1 MVILC
6 FFVSVPLRQQ
16 RVGLDIAGIARDLA
30 VAAAAEAGAAAV
42 VLYSHTAE
50 GAVAQRKLSAV
61 LRRDNGELRILVVD
75 GQFRVFAVHRHIEAS
90 VAARD
95 RQRNALGDEVH
106 TIDPF
111 PAGRQRHRPA
121 GQLIGGPLPVDSVI
135 HILIQRDGLFT
146 VRRVRRLDGSGK
158 GRVPARLAADGQRRR
173 HLFLTDTANALAV
186 RAAVV
191 RMRHDLDIFQLIH
204 SIIGHSLIITCS
216 VIRRALRQQVG
227 KFVVAVASDL
237 LKCAAGELDFG
248 GVKIREDK
256 RAAGDRARDRRIEE
270 LNAAMQL
277 IIGKV
282 AAADVRDAAAVEFDI
297 TSEGTA
303 LGVQRT
309 VHLDGGVGK
318 CDALLHR
325 RRAVDGRTFIAAA
338 GKGHVRVFSDR
349 HILGGVRSALQRQRA
364 GQRHGGAESIH
375 IPQQGQRRLGAA
387 LIAPAVQGL
396 DGLYIAVFQRTVF
409 REVGSLGRAVG
420 ALGGNFRVQFLVAHR
435 AYGVAVIGALMD
447 ALRELHLVR
456 CIAGQVHNFGALIND
471 APCTAVFA
479 VQLALRVVG
488 SQQVFNGEALALIV
502 IRELADGAG
511 VCIAIPQLQIVACAC
526 GAARSIA

>member
-61 LRRDNGELRILVVD
+61 LRRDNGKLRIPVVD
-75 GQFRVFAVHRHIEAS
+75 GQFRVFAVHRHIEVS

-95 RQRNALGDEVH
+95 RQRNALGDEVYSR
-106 TIDPF
+106 DRF
-111 PAGRQRHRPA
+111 PAGRQRHRPV
-121 GQLIGGPLPVDSVI
+121 GQLIGGRMPVGIAI
-135 HILIQRDGLFT
+135 HILIQRDGLCT
-146 VRRVRRLDGSGK
+146 VRRVRRLNGSGK
-158 GRVPARLAADGQRRR
+158 GRVPARLVADGQRRR
-173 HLFLTDTANALAV
+173 HLLAADAASAV
-186 RAAVV
+186 AVLAAVV

-204 SIIGHSLIITCS
+204 SIIVDSLIITCS

-227 KFVVAVASDL
+227 EFAVAVGFDCR
-237 LKCAAGELDFG
+237 KCAAGELDFG
-248 GVKIREDK
+248 GVKIREGK
-256 RAAGDRARDRRIEE
+256 RAAGDRPRDIVVK
-270 LNAAMQL
+270 LNAAIFL
-277 IIGKV
+277 FIIKA

-303 LGVQRT
+303 LGVQRA
-309 VHLDGGVGK
+309 VHRDGGVGE
-318 CDALLHR
+318 CDARLHR
-325 RRAVDGRTFIAAA
+325 RRAVDGRTFIAAV
-338 GKGHVRVFSDR
+338 GKGHIRVFSDR

-364 GQRHGGAESIH
+364 GQRYGGAVRH

-409 REVGSLGRAVG
+409 REVGSLGRAVSG
-420 ALGGNFRVQFLVAHR
+420 LGGDLRIQVLVAHR
-435 AYGVAVIGALMD
+435 AHRVAVIGALMD

-456 CIAGQVHNFGALIND
+456 CIAGQFGDFLRLGND
-471 APCTAVFA
+471 APYTVLFA
-479 VQLALRVVG
+479 VQLALRIVG
-488 SQQVFNGEALALIV
+488 SQQVVNGEALALRV
-502 IRELADGAG
+502 VRDLADGAG
-511 VCIAIPQLQIVACAC
+511 VWIALPQLQAVARTC
-526 GAARSIA
+526 GAIRSIA

>member
-1 MVILC
+1 MPV
-6 FFVSVPLRQQ
+6 
-16 RVGLDIAGIARDLA
+16 DIA
-30 VAAAAEAGAAAV
+30 
-42 VLYSHTAE
+42 
-50 GAVAQRKLSAV
+50 
-61 LRRDNGELRILVVD
+61 
-75 GQFRVFAVHRHIEAS
+75 
-90 VAARD
+90 
-95 RQRNALGDEVH
+95 
-106 TIDPF
+106 
-111 PAGRQRHRPA
+111 
-121 GQLIGGPLPVDSVI
+121 I
-135 HILIQRDGLFT
+135 HILIQRDGLCT
-146 VRRVRRLDGSGK
+146 VRRVHRLDGSGK
-158 GRVPARLAADGQRRR
+158 GRVPARLVADGQRRR
-173 HLFLTDTANALAV
+173 HLLLTDTANALAV

-191 RMRHDLDIFQLIH
+191 RMRHDLDIFQRIQ

-227 KFVVAVASDL
+227 KFVVAVASDF

-270 LNAAMQL
+270 LNAAIQL

-282 AAADVRDAAAVEFDI
+282 AAADVRDAAAVEFDRTI
-297 TSEGTA
+297 EGTA
-303 LGVQRT
+303 LGVQRA

-325 RRAVDGRTFIAAA
+325 RRAVDGRTSIAAA
-338 GKGHVRVFSDR
+338 GKGHVRPLGDR

-396 DGLYIAVFQRTVF
+396 DGLYIAVFQCTVF

-447 ALRELHLVR
+447 ALRELYLVR
-456 CIAGQVHNFGALIND
+456 CIAGQLCNFGALIND

>member
-16 RVGLDIAGIARDLA
+16 RVGLDIAGVARDLA

-61 LRRDNGELRILVVD
+61 LRRDNGKLRIPVVD
-75 GQFRVFAVHRHIEAS
+75 GQFRVFAVHRHIEVS

-95 RQRNALGDEVH
+95 RQRNALGDEVYSR
-106 TIDPF
+106 DRF
-111 PAGRQRHRPA
+111 PAGRQRHRPV
-121 GQLIGGPLPVDSVI
+121 GQLIGGRMPVGIAI
-135 HILIQRDGLFT
+135 HILIQRDGLFA

-158 GRVPARLAADGQRRR
+158 GRVPARLVADGQRRR
-173 HLFLTDTANALAV
+173 HLLAADAASAVAV

-191 RMRHDLDIFQLIH
+191 RMRHDLDIFQRIQ

-227 KFVVAVASDL
+227 EFAVAVGFDHR
-237 LKCAAGELDFG
+237 KCAAGKLDFG

-256 RAAGDRARDRRIEE
+256 RAAGDRPRDIVVK
-270 LNAAMQL
+270 LNAAIFL
-277 IIGKV
+277 FIIKA

-303 LGVQRT
+303 LGVQRA
-309 VHLDGGVGK
+309 VHRDGGVGE
-318 CDALLHR
+318 CDARLHR
-325 RRAVDGRTFIAAA
+325 RRAVDGRTFIAAV
-338 GKGHVRVFSDR
+338 GKGHIRVFSDR

-364 GQRHGGAESIH
+364 GQRYGGAVRH

-409 REVGSLGRAVG
+409 REVGSLGRAVSG
-420 ALGGNFRVQFLVAHR
+420 LGGDLRIQVLVAHR
-435 AYGVAVIGALMD
+435 AHRVAVIGALMD

-456 CIAGQVHNFGALIND
+456 CIAGQFGDFLRLGND
-471 APCTAVFA
+471 APYTVLFA
-479 VQLALRVVG
+479 VQLALRIVG
-488 SQQVFNGEALALIV
+488 SQQVVNGEALALRV
-502 IRELADGAG
+502 VRDLADGAG
-511 VCIAIPQLQIVACAC
+511 VWIALPQLQAVARTC
-526 GAARSIA
+526 GAIRSIA

>member
-61 LRRDNGELRILVVD
+61 LRRDNGKLRIPVVD
-75 GQFRVFAVHRHIEAS
+75 GQFRVFAVHRHIEVS

-95 RQRNALGDEVH
+95 RQRNALGDEVYSR
-106 TIDPF
+106 DRF
-111 PAGRQRHRPA
+111 PAGRQRHRPV
-121 GQLIGGPLPVDSVI
+121 GQLIGGRMPVGIAI
-135 HILIQRDGLFT
+135 HILIQRDGLFA

-173 HLFLTDTANALAV
+173 HLLVADAANALAV

-191 RMRHDLDIFQLIH
+191 RMRHDLDIFQRIQ

-227 KFVVAVASDL
+227 EFAVAVGFDHR
-237 LKCAAGELDFG
+237 KCAAGKLDFG

-256 RAAGDRARDRRIEE
+256 RAAGDRPRDIVVKR
-270 LNAAMQL
+270 NAAIFL
-277 IIGKV
+277 FIIKA

-303 LGVQRT
+303 LGVQRA
-309 VHLDGGVGK
+309 VHRDGGVGE
-318 CDALLHR
+318 CDARLHR
-325 RRAVDGRTFIAAA
+325 RRAVDGRTFIAAV
-338 GKGHVRVFSDR
+338 GKGHIRVFSDR

-364 GQRHGGAESIH
+364 GQRYGGAVRH

-409 REVGSLGRAVG
+409 REVGSLGRAVSG
-420 ALGGNFRVQFLVAHR
+420 LGGDLRIQVLVAHR
-435 AYGVAVIGALMD
+435 AHRVAVIGALMD

-456 CIAGQVHNFGALIND
+456 CIAGQFGDFLRLGND
-471 APCTAVFA
+471 APYTVLFA
-479 VQLALRVVG
+479 VQLALRIVG
-488 SQQVFNGEALALIV
+488 SQQVVNGEALALRV
-502 IRELADGAG
+502 VRDLADGAG
-511 VCIAIPQLQIVACAC
+511 VWIALPQLQAVARTC
-526 GAARSIA
+526 GAIRSIA

>member
-1 MVILC
+1 M
-6 FFVSVPLRQQ
+6 
-16 RVGLDIAGIARDLA
+16 
-30 VAAAAEAGAAAV
+30 
-42 VLYSHTAE
+42 
-50 GAVAQRKLSAV
+50 
-61 LRRDNGELRILVVD
+61 
-75 GQFRVFAVHRHIEAS
+75 
-90 VAARD
+90 
-95 RQRNALGDEVH
+95 
-106 TIDPF
+106 
-111 PAGRQRHRPA
+111 
-121 GQLIGGPLPVDSVI
+121 GQLIGGRIPVGIAI
-135 HILIQRDGLFT
+135 HILIQRDGLFA

-158 GRVPARLAADGQRRR
+158 GRVPARLVADGQRRR
-173 HLFLTDTANALAV
+173 HLLLTDTANALAV

-191 RMRHDLDIFQLIH
+191 RMRHDLDIFQRIQ

-227 KFVVAVASDL
+227 EFAVAVGFDHR
-237 LKCAAGELDFG
+237 KCAAGELDFG
-248 GVKIREDK
+248 GVKIREGK
-256 RAAGDRARDRRIEE
+256 RAAGDRPRDIVVKR
-270 LNAAMQL
+270 NAAIFL
-277 IIGKV
+277 FIIKA

-420 ALGGNFRVQFLVAHR
+420 ALGGNFRIQVLVAHR
-435 AYGVAVIGALMD
+435 AHGVAVIGALMD

-456 CIAGQVHNFGALIND
+456 CIAGQLCNFGALIND
-471 APCTAVFA
+471 APCTVLFA
-479 VQLALRVVG
+479 VQLALCMVG
-488 SQQVFNGEALALIV
+488 FQQVLNGEALALRAV
-502 IRELADGAG
+502 RDLADGAG
-511 VCIAIPQLQIVACAC
+511 VCIAIPQLQIVARTC
-526 GAARSIA
+526 GASRSIA

>member
-1 MVILC
+1 MVIPC

-30 VAAAAEAGAAAV
+30 VAAAAEAGAATV

-75 GQFRVFAVHRHIEAS
+75 GQFRVFALHRHIEAS

-95 RQRNALGDEVH
+95 RQRNALGGEVCSCD
-106 TIDPF
+106 TF
-111 PAGRQRHRPA
+111 PAGRQRHWPV
-121 GQLIGGPLPVDSVI
+121 GQLIGGRMPVGIAI
-135 HILIQRDGLFT
+135 HILIQRDGLFA

-158 GRVPARLAADGQRRR
+158 GRVPARLVADGQRRR
-173 HLFLTDTANALAV
+173 HLLAADAASAVAV

-191 RMRHDLDIFQLIH
+191 RMRHDLDIFQRIH

-227 KFVVAVASDL
+227 EFAVAVAFDYR
-237 LKCAAGELDFG
+237 KCAAGELDFG

-256 RAAGDRARDRRIEE
+256 RAAGDRPRDIVVK
-270 LNAAMQL
+270 LNAAIFL
-277 IIGKV
+277 FIIKA

-303 LGVQRT
+303 LGVQRA
-309 VHLDGGVGK
+309 VHRDGGVGE
-318 CDALLHR
+318 CDARLHR
-325 RRAVDGRTFIAAA
+325 RRAVDGRTFIAAV
-338 GKGHVRVFSDR
+338 GKGHIRVFSDR

-364 GQRHGGAESIH
+364 GQRYGGAVRH

-409 REVGSLGRAVG
+409 REVGSLGRAVSG
-420 ALGGNFRVQFLVAHR
+420 LGGDLRIQVLVAHR
-435 AYGVAVIGALMD
+435 AHRVAVIGALMD

-456 CIAGQVHNFGALIND
+456 CIAGQFGDFLRLGND
-471 APCTAVFA
+471 APYTVLFA
-479 VQLALRVVG
+479 VQLALRIVG
-488 SQQVFNGEALALIV
+488 SQQVVNGEALALRV
-502 IRELADGAG
+502 VRDLADGAG
-511 VCIAIPQLQIVACAC
+511 VWIALPQLQAVARTC
-526 GAARSIA
+526 GAIRSIA

>member
-1 MVILC
+1 M
-6 FFVSVPLRQQ
+6 
-16 RVGLDIAGIARDLA
+16 
-30 VAAAAEAGAAAV
+30 
-42 VLYSHTAE
+42 
-50 GAVAQRKLSAV
+50 
-61 LRRDNGELRILVVD
+61 
-75 GQFRVFAVHRHIEAS
+75 
-90 VAARD
+90 
-95 RQRNALGDEVH
+95 
-106 TIDPF
+106 
-111 PAGRQRHRPA
+111 
-121 GQLIGGPLPVDSVI
+121 GQLIGGRIPVGIAI
-135 HILIQRDGLFT
+135 HILIQRDGLFA

-173 HLFLTDTANALAV
+173 HLLLTDTANALAV

-191 RMRHDLDIFQLIH
+191 RMRHDLDIFQRIH

-227 KFVVAVASDL
+227 EFAVAVAFDYR
-237 LKCAAGELDFG
+237 KCAAGELDFG
-248 GVKIREDK
+248 GVKIREGK
-256 RAAGDRARDRRIEE
+256 RAAGDRPRDIVVKR
-270 LNAAMQL
+270 NAAIFL
-277 IIGKV
+277 FIIKA

-364 GQRHGGAESIH
+364 GQRHGGAVSIH
-375 IPQQGQRRLGAA
+375 IPQQGQRWLGAA

-409 REVGSLGRAVG
+409 REVGSLGRAVSG
-420 ALGGNFRVQFLVAHR
+420 LGGDLRIQFLVAHR
-435 AYGVAVIGALMD
+435 AYGVAVIATLMD

-456 CIAGQVHNFGALIND
+456 CIAGQLCNFGALIND
-471 APCTAVFA
+471 APCTVLFA
-479 VQLALRVVG
+479 VQLALRVGG
-488 SQQVFNGEALALIV
+488 SQQVINGEALARRV
-502 IRELADGAG
+502 IREPADGAG
-511 VCIAIPQLQIVACAC
+511 VCIALPQLQAVARTC
-526 GAARSIA
+526 GAMRSIA

>member
-61 LRRDNGELRILVVD
+61 LRRDNGKLRIPVVD

-90 VAARD
+90 IAARD
-95 RQRNALGDEVH
+95 RQRNALGDEVYSR
-106 TIDPF
+106 DRF
-111 PAGRQRHRPA
+111 PAGRQRHRPV
-121 GQLIGGPLPVDSVI
+121 GQLIGGRMPVGIAI
-135 HILIQRDGLFT
+135 HILIQRDGLFA

-158 GRVPARLAADGQRRR
+158 GRVPARLVADGQRRR
-173 HLFLTDTANALAV
+173 HLLAADAASAVAV

-191 RMRHDLDIFQLIH
+191 RMRHDLDIFQRIQ

-227 KFVVAVASDL
+227 EFAVAVGFDHR
-237 LKCAAGELDFG
+237 KCAAGKLDFG

-256 RAAGDRARDRRIEE
+256 RAAGDRPRDIVVK
-270 LNAAMQL
+270 LNAAIFL
-277 IIGKV
+277 FIIKA

-303 LGVQRT
+303 LGVQRA
-309 VHLDGGVGK
+309 VHRDGGVGE
-318 CDALLHR
+318 CDARLHR

-338 GKGHVRVFSDR
+338 GKGHIRVFSDR

-364 GQRHGGAESIH
+364 GQRYGGAVRH

-409 REVGSLGRAVG
+409 REVGSLGRAVSG
-420 ALGGNFRVQFLVAHR
+420 LGGDLRIQVLVAHR
-435 AYGVAVIGALMD
+435 AHRVAVIGALMD

-456 CIAGQVHNFGALIND
+456 CIAGQFGDFLRLGND
-471 APCTAVFA
+471 APYTVLFA
-479 VQLALRVVG
+479 VQLALRIVG
-488 SQQVFNGEALALIV
+488 SQQVVNGEALALRV
-502 IRELADGAG
+502 VRDLADGAG
-511 VCIAIPQLQIVACAC
+511 VWIALPQLQAVARTC
-526 GAARSIA
+526 GAIRSIA

>member
-16 RVGLDIAGIARDLA
+16 RVGLDIAGIARNPA

-61 LRRDNGELRILVVD
+61 LRRDNGELRIPVAD
-75 GQFRVFAVHRHIEAS
+75 GQFRVFAVHRHIEVS

-95 RQRNALGDEVH
+95 RQRNALGDELYSR
-106 TIDPF
+106 DLF
-111 PAGRQRHRPA
+111 PAGHQRHRPV
-121 GQLIGGPLPVDSVI
+121 GQLIGGRTPVDIAI

-173 HLFLTDTANALAV
+173 HLLAADAASAV
-186 RAAVV
+186 AVLAAVV
-191 RMRHDLDIFQLIH
+191 RMRHDLDIFQRIH

-227 KFVVAVASDL
+227 EFAVAVGFDHR
-237 LKCAAGELDFG
+237 KCAAGELDFG
-248 GVKIREDK
+248 GVKIREGK
-256 RAAGDRARDRRIEE
+256 RAAGDRPRDIVVKR
-270 LNAAMQL
+270 NAAIFL
-277 IIGKV
+277 FIIKA

-387 LIAPAVQGL
+387 RCAPAVQGL
-396 DGLYIAVFQRTVF
+396 DGLCIAVFQRAVF
-409 REVGSLGRAVG
+409 REIGSLGRVVG
-420 ALGGNFRVQFLVAHR
+420 ALGGNFRVQVLVAHR

-456 CIAGQVHNFGALIND
+456 CIAGQLCNFGALIND
-471 APCTAVFA
+471 APCTVLFA
-479 VQLALRVVG
+479 VQLALRVGG
-488 SQQVFNGEALALIV
+488 SQQIINGEALARRV
-502 IRELADGAG
+502 IREPADGAG
-511 VCIAIPQLQIVACAC
+511 VCIALPQLQAVARTC
-526 GAARSIA
+526 GAMRSIA

>member
-1 MVILC
+1 M
-6 FFVSVPLRQQ
+6 
-16 RVGLDIAGIARDLA
+16 
-30 VAAAAEAGAAAV
+30 
-42 VLYSHTAE
+42 
-50 GAVAQRKLSAV
+50 
-61 LRRDNGELRILVVD
+61 RRDNGEPRILVVD

-95 RQRNALGDEVH
+95 RQRNALGGEVCSCGR
-106 TIDPF
+106 F

-121 GQLIGGPLPVDSVI
+121 GQLIGGRMPIDIAI
-135 HILIQRDGLFT
+135 HILIQRDGLFA
-146 VRRVRRLDGSGK
+146 VRRVRRLDGRGK

-173 HLFLTDTANALAV
+173 HLLVADAASAV
-186 RAAVV
+186 AVLAAVV
-191 RMRHDLDIFQLIH
+191 RMRHDLDIFQRIH

-227 KFVVAVASDL
+227 EFAVAVAFDF

-256 RAAGDRARDRRIEE
+256 RAAGDRARDIVVKR
-270 LNAAMQL
+270 NAAIFL
-277 IIGKV
+277 FIIKA

-309 VHLDGGVGK
+309 VHRDGGGGE
-318 CDALLHR
+318 CDARLHR
-325 RRAVDGRTFIAAA
+325 RRAVDGRTLIAAA
-338 GKGHVRVFSDR
+338 GKGHIRVFSDR

-364 GQRHGGAESIH
+364 GQRYGGAVRH

-387 LIAPAVQGL
+387 PIAPAVQGL

-409 REVGSLGRAVG
+409 REVGSLGRAVSC
-420 ALGGNFRVQFLVAHR
+420 LGGDLRIQFLVAHR

-447 ALRELHLVR
+447 ALRELYLVR
-456 CIAGQVHNFGALIND
+456 CIAGQLCNFGALIND

-479 VQLALRVVG
+479 VQLALCMVG
-488 SQQVFNGEALALIV
+488 FQQVLNGEALARRV
-502 IRELADGAG
+502 IREPADGAG
-511 VCIAIPQLQIVACAC
+511 VCIALPQLQAVARTC
-526 GAARSIA
+526 GAIRSIA

>member
-1 MVILC
+1 MVIPC
-6 FFVSVPLRQQ
+6 SFVSVPLRQQ
-16 RVGLDIAGIARDLA
+16 RIGLDIVGAARDLA

-61 LRRDNGELRILVVD
+61 LRRDNGKLRIPVVD
-75 GQFRVFAVHRHIEAS
+75 GQFRVFAVHRHIEVS

-95 RQRNALGDEVH
+95 RQKNALGGEVCSC
-106 TIDPF
+106 DRF
-111 PAGRQRHRPA
+111 PAGRQRHRPV
-121 GQLIGGPLPVDSVI
+121 GQLIGGRMPVDIAI
-135 HILIQRDGLFT
+135 HILIQRDGLCT

-158 GRVPARLAADGQRRR
+158 GRVPARCAADGQRRR
-173 HLFLTDTANALAV
+173 HLLAADAASAV
-186 RAAVV
+186 AVLAAVV
-191 RMRHDLDIFQLIH
+191 RMRHDLDIFQRIH

-227 KFVVAVASDL
+227 EFAVAVGFDHR
-237 LKCAAGELDFG
+237 KCAAGKLDFG

-256 RAAGDRARDRRIEE
+256 RAAGDRPRDIVVK
-270 LNAAMQL
+270 LNAAIFL
-277 IIGKV
+277 FIIKA
-282 AAADVRDAAAVEFDI
+282 AAADVRGAAAIEFDRTI
-297 TSEGTA
+297 EGTA
-303 LGVQRT
+303 LGVQRAI
-309 VHLDGGVGK
+309 HRDGGGE
-318 CDALLHR
+318 CDVLLHR
-325 RRAVDGRTFIAAA
+325 RRAVDGRTSIAAA

-409 REVGSLGRAVG
+409 REVGSLGRAVSG
-420 ALGGNFRVQFLVAHR
+420 LGGDLRIQVLVAHR
-435 AYGVAVIGALMD
+435 AHRVAVIGALMD

-456 CIAGQVHNFGALIND
+456 CIAGQFGDFLRLGND
-471 APCTAVFA
+471 APYTVLFA
-479 VQLALRVVG
+479 VQLALRIVG
-488 SQQVFNGEALALIV
+488 SQQVVNGEALALRV
-502 IRELADGAG
+502 VRDLADGAG
-511 VCIAIPQLQIVACAC
+511 VWIALPQLQAVARTC
-526 GAARSIA
+526 GAIRSIA

>member
-1 MVILC
+1 MVIPC
-6 FFVSVPLRQQ
+6 SFVSVPLRQQ
-16 RVGLDIAGIARDLA
+16 RVGLDIAGVARDLA

-61 LRRDNGELRILVVD
+61 LRRDNGKLRIPVVD
-75 GQFRVFAVHRHIEAS
+75 GQFRVFAVHRHIEVS

-95 RQRNALGDEVH
+95 RQRNALGGEVCSC
-106 TIDPF
+106 DRF

-121 GQLIGGPLPVDSVI
+121 GQLIGGRMPVDIAI
-135 HILIQRDGLFT
+135 HILIQRDGLCT

-158 GRVPARLAADGQRRR
+158 GRVPARCAADGQRRR
-173 HLFLTDTANALAV
+173 HLLAADAASAV
-186 RAAVV
+186 AVLAAVV

-227 KFVVAVASDL
+227 EFAVAVGSDYR
-237 LKCAAGELDFG
+237 KCAAGELDFG

-256 RAAGDRARDRRIEE
+256 RAAGDCARDIVVKR
-270 LNAAMQL
+270 NAAMQL
-277 IIGKV
+277 IIGKA
-282 AAADVRDAAAVEFDI
+282 AAADVRGAAAIEFDRTI
-297 TSEGTA
+297 EGTA
-303 LGVQRT
+303 LGVQRAI
-309 VHLDGGVGK
+309 HRDGRGE
-318 CDALLHR
+318 CDVLLHR
-325 RRAVDGRTFIAAA
+325 RRAVDGRTSIAAA

-364 GQRHGGAESIH
+364 GQRHGGVESIH

-409 REVGSLGRAVG
+409 REVGSLGRAVSG
-420 ALGGNFRVQFLVAHR
+420 LGGDLRIQLLVAHR
-435 AYGVAVIGALMD
+435 AHRVAVIGALMD

-456 CIAGQVHNFGALIND
+456 CIAGQFGDFLRLGND
-471 APCTAVFA
+471 APYTVLFA
-479 VQLALRVVG
+479 VQLALRIVG
-488 SQQVFNGEALALIV
+488 SQQVVNGEALALRV
-502 IRELADGAG
+502 VRDLADGAG
-511 VCIAIPQLQIVACAC
+511 VWIALPQLQAVARTC
-526 GAARSIA
+526 GAIRSIA

>member
-1 MVILC
+1 MHRPPRSPPQWQWQRPRTSS
-6 FFVSVPLRQQ
+6 SVPPTVSDAAICL
-16 RVGLDIAGIARDLA
+16 LA
-30 VAAAAEAGAAAV
+30 
-42 VLYSHTAE
+42 
-50 GAVAQRKLSAV
+50 
-61 LRRDNGELRILVVD
+61 
-75 GQFRVFAVHRHIEAS
+75 
-90 VAARD
+90 
-95 RQRNALGDEVH
+95 
-106 TIDPF
+106 
-111 PAGRQRHRPA
+111 
-121 GQLIGGPLPVDSVI
+121 
-135 HILIQRDGLFT
+135 
-146 VRRVRRLDGSGK
+146 
-158 GRVPARLAADGQRRR
+158 
-173 HLFLTDTANALAV
+173 DTANALAV

-191 RMRHDLDIFQLIH
+191 RMRHDLDIFQRIH

-227 KFVVAVASDL
+227 KLVVAVAFDF

-256 RAAGDRARDRRIEE
+256 RAAGDRARARRIAE

-282 AAADVRDAAAVEFDI
+282 AAADVRGAAAVEFDR
-297 TSEGTA
+297 TSEGAA

-309 VHLDGGVGK
+309 VHRDGGVGK

-325 RRAVDGRTFIAAA
+325 RRAVDGRTAIAAA
-338 GKGHVRVFSDR
+338 DKGHVRPLGDR

-364 GQRHGGAESIH
+364 GQRHGGAVSIH

-409 REVGSLGRAVG
+409 REVGSLGRAIG
-420 ALGGNFRVQFLVAHR
+420 ALGGNFRVQLLVAHR
-435 AYGVAVIGALMD
+435 AHRVATVSSVALMD

-456 CIAGQVHNFGALIND
+456 CIAGQLCNFSALIND
-471 APCTAVFA
+471 APCTVLFA

-488 SQQVFNGEALALIV
+488 SQQVFNSEALA
-502 IRELADGAG
+502 RY
-511 VCIAIPQLQIVACAC
+511 CYP
-526 GAARSIA
+526 

>member
-1 MVILC
+1 MVIPC

-61 LRRDNGELRILVVD
+61 LRRDNGKLRIPVVD
-75 GQFRVFAVHRHIEAS
+75 GQFRVFAVHRHIEVS

-95 RQRNALGDEVH
+95 RQRNALGDEVYSR
-106 TIDPF
+106 DRF
-111 PAGRQRHRPA
+111 PAGRQRHRPV
-121 GQLIGGPLPVDSVI
+121 GQLIGGRMPVGIAI
-135 HILIQRDGLFT
+135 HILIQRDGLFA

-158 GRVPARLAADGQRRR
+158 GRVPARLVADGQRRR
-173 HLFLTDTANALAV
+173 HLLAADAASAVAV

-191 RMRHDLDIFQLIH
+191 RMRHDLDIFQRIQ

-227 KFVVAVASDL
+227 EFAVAVGFDHR
-237 LKCAAGELDFG
+237 KCAAGKLDFG

-256 RAAGDRARDRRIEE
+256 RAAGDRPRDIVVK
-270 LNAAMQL
+270 LNAAIFL
-277 IIGKV
+277 FIIKA

-303 LGVQRT
+303 LGVQRA
-309 VHLDGGVGK
+309 VHRDGGVGE
-318 CDALLHR
+318 CDARLHR
-325 RRAVDGRTFIAAA
+325 RRAVDGRTFIAAV
-338 GKGHVRVFSDR
+338 GKGHIRVFSDR

-364 GQRHGGAESIH
+364 GQRYGGAVRH

-409 REVGSLGRAVG
+409 REVGSLGRAVSG
-420 ALGGNFRVQFLVAHR
+420 LGGDLRIQVLVAHR
-435 AYGVAVIGALMD
+435 AHRVAVIGALMD

-456 CIAGQVHNFGALIND
+456 CIAGQFGDFLRLGND
-471 APCTAVFA
+471 APYTVLFA
-479 VQLALRVVG
+479 VQLALRIVG
-488 SQQVFNGEALALIV
+488 SQQVVNGEALALRV
-502 IRELADGAG
+502 VRDLADGAG
-511 VCIAIPQLQIVACAC
+511 VWIALPQLQAVARTC
-526 GAARSIA
+526 GAIRSIA